1 MTDERTT
8 ATGLATG
15 PGAAPPVAEAIGVS
29 KRFGATRALTD
40 VTVRVRRGESHGL
53 VGRNG
58 AGKSTLVSLL
68 TGLVTPDAG
77 EIRFAGEPAPPV
89 SAPGEWF
96 ARVACVYQRPTVVP
110 ALSVAENLFLN
121 AGPVGGGG
129 VVRWRELRRRAREE
143 LEAWNIHL
151 DVDREAGTLTVEQR
165 QLVEIVRALRR
176 GSRFVILDE
185 PTAQLDAQEI
195 ARLFARIRELQAAG
209 VAFLFI
215 SHHLDE
221 IYDLCETVTVLRNG
235 CHVVTEAVGRMPKP
249 ELVRAMI
256 GEEQREA
263 ASAAAEASPARRGN
277 GGAPVLEVRDL
288 RIGDVVDG
296 VSFTLRPGECLGLAG
311 HTSSGKSAV
320 GDAVA
325 GLVAADGG
333 EVVVDSRPL
342 GRTTVGR
349 RIDAGVG
356 YVPEDR
362 HERGLVP
369 FLGVEEN
376 ITLSVL
382 GRLSTALGLVRRRR
396 RRQRADELIRSL
408 DVKVSSPAQLVSE
421 LSGGNQQK
429 CVMGRALASDPKVLV
444 LIKPTAGVDIA
455 SKEALYGVVRGTC
468 AAGAGA
474 LVVTDEV
481 DELGI
486 CDRVLVMHR
495 GRIAA
500 EFGPERRDDELVAA
514 MEGMADHE

>member
-1 MTDERTT
+1 MTHDRTT
-8 ATGLATG
+8 AAGPAPGPATD
-15 PGAAPPVAEAIGVS
+15 PPVAEAIGAT
-29 KRFGATRALTD
+29 KHFGATKALTD
-40 VTVRVRRGESHGL
+40 VSVRIRRGESHGL

-68 TGLVTPDAG
+68 TGLVAPDAG
-77 EIRFAGEPAPPV
+77 QIRFEGEPAPPIA
-89 SAPGEWF
+89 APGLWY

-121 AGPVGGGG
+121 AAPLGGGG

-143 LEAWNIHL
+143 LAAWNIDL

-185 PTAQLDAQEI
+185 PTAQLDANEI
-195 ARLFARIRELQAAG
+195 ARLFERIRELQAAG

-221 IYDLCETVTVLRNG
+221 IYELCETVTVLRNG
-235 CHVVTEAVGRMPKP
+235 RHVVTEAVGHMPKP
-249 ELVRAMI
+249 DLVRAMI
-256 GEEQREA
+256 GDEREA
-263 ASAAAEASPARRGN
+263 ATAQADAARTARTDGV
-277 GGAPVLEVRDL
+277 APVLQVRDL
-288 RIGDVVDG
+288 RVGDAVDG
-296 VSFTLRPGECLGLAG
+296 VSFTVREGECLGLAG

-325 GLVAADGG
+325 GLVEADAG
-333 EVVVDSRPL
+333 EVVVGSRAL
-342 GRTTVGR
+342 GGMSVDE
-349 RIDAGVG
+349 RIAVGVG

-369 FLGVEEN
+369 FLGAEEN
-376 ITLSVL
+376 LTMSVL
-382 GRLSTALGLVRRRR
+382 DRLSAKLGVVRLGRRRE
-396 RRQRADELIRSL
+396 RAEELIGAL
-408 DVKVSSPAQLVSE
+408 DVKVSSPDQLVSE

-429 CVMGRALASDPKVLV
+429 CVMGRALASEPRVLV

-455 SKEALYGVVRGTC
+455 SKEALYGIVRRTC
-468 AAGAGA
+468 AGGAGA
-474 LVVTDEV
+474 LVVSDEV

-495 GRIAA
+495 GRITA
-500 EFGPERRDDELVAA
+500 EFGPERSDDELVAA
-514 MEGMADHE
+514 MEGMTSHE